1 MELTGYDNW
10 KLATPPEYDREG
22 ARQSLIENEP
32 HLSRLE
38 HRADHAAARADK
50 LTKLLAATPQS
61 DRRDRL
67 ARLVTMAARE
77 ANYRAN
83 DLQAAIE
90 DLAESPDREREDDR

>member
-10 KLATPPEYDREG
+10 KLATPPEYERGIDPGSTPEL
-22 ARQSLIENEP
+22 ARLQN
-32 HLSRLE
+32 
-38 HRADHAAARADK
+38 RADHAAARADK